1 VALPAR
7 GCGTRWTGHQTR
19 RGVIKLICRRSA
31 LERRAVE
38 GNGPVSE
45 TYSASAVIYPAP
57 HLHRQPHAMFLT
69 PGKLSATLVIYI
81 ALVLTLSV
89 CSEAKALLHRDHAN
103 LKRIIRKR
111 VPPVLV
117 PVAGAGAAPTI
128 TTSTGSTLVTPPS
141 SSASQ
146 TATPGSVLASDTT
159 KSSSTSTSESSSSS
173 ASATSDSSTVTQ
185 TSTSTSTQPSTTS
198 STPTGEPTNAT
209 PVPNT
214 VSAALKPTVTRTES
228 VDPTMTS
235 TGTPVAQSGSS
246 KTKNTALMV
255 IVIVAS
261 CVAGVAI
268 LWTVFRKWKLG
279 RSSKF
284 DERLQPI
291 DWHPTG
297 AEDTAQRRFSSGASS
312 LHSGVGHGNSAGRSV
327 DAHSGPEHG
336 HGIPNRAHQFAIPD
350 HDFTAGPSTLTA
362 VGGYAD
368 LARGPS
374 PQPQMH
380 QISHSPN
387 VSPPTYNTHLP
398 LYHQAGYRS

>member
-1 VALPAR
+1 
-7 GCGTRWTGHQTR
+7 
-19 RGVIKLICRRSA
+19 
-31 LERRAVE
+31 
-38 GNGPVSE
+38 
-45 TYSASAVIYPAP
+45 
-57 HLHRQPHAMFLT
+57 M
-69 PGKLSATLVIYI
+69 

-103 LKRIIRKR
+103 LNRMLRKR
-111 VPPVLV
+111 VPPALV

-128 TTSTGSTLVTPPS
+128 TSSTESTLVAPLS
-141 SSASQ
+141 SSTSQ
-146 TATPGSVLASDTT
+146 TATSRSVLASDTT
-159 KSSSTSTSESSSSS
+159 TSSTSTSESSSSS
-173 ASATSDSSTVTQ
+173 ASATSDSSALTQ
-185 TSTSTSTQPSTTS
+185 TSTSTSIQQSATS
-198 STPTGEPTNAT
+198 STPTGEPANAT

-228 VDPTMTS
+228 VDPTRTS
-235 TGTPVAQSGSS
+235 TDIPVAQSGSS
-246 KTKNTALMV
+246 KTKNTTLMV
-255 IVIVAS
+255 IIIVAS

-327 DAHSGPEHG
+327 EAHNGSEHG
-336 HGIPNRAHQFAIPD
+336 HGIPNRTHQFAIPD

-374 PQPQMH
+374 PQPPMH

-387 VSPPTYNTHLP
+387 VSPPTYNAHVP